1 MNLVVSEMQK
11 RRPDAIFSDSYI
23 RGFLEAM
30 TAHQILEAA
39 ADAGD
44 ISRAG
49 ILGAFQSAEID
60 FMGLAPNQTW
70 SGDPNDYIVRETYL
84 YDIDASNFTPDAT
97 VSDNDGGTGNGLV
110 AGPYA
115 GSAAE
120 AYVWDGPCFVAG

>member
-1 MNLVVSEMQK
+1 
-11 RRPDAIFSDSYI
+11 
-23 RGFLEAM
+23 G
-30 TAHQILEAA
+30 ILE
-39 ADAGD
+39 
-44 ISRAG
+44 
-49 ILGAFQSAEID
+49 AFQSAEID

-97 VSDNDGGTGNGLV
+97 VSDNDGGTGNVLV